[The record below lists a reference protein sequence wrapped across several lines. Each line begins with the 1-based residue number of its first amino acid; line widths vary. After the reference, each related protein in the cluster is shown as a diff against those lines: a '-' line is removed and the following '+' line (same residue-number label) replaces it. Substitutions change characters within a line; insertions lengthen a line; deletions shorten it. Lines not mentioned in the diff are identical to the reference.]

1 MSVISKSHSVT
12 PYVKKQSKPL
22 TGQRLA
28 LVTYKG
34 VKAIGKIPRSVSVP
48 RISIDDVL
56 EYLDALKPHIL
67 GLVESAQNGLIRELV
82 EAGKDAIQDEA
93 ISLEK
98 ILESMQSGGRLTG
111 DDIKVWFDEAIA
123 PDLTLAFAAKL
134 GIEEGEEPT
143 PAQEKKLTQAV
154 NGYRETF
161 AKLAAGAATFSDT
174 QKEQMLRVLEFA
186 DEGDALAA
194 RFKAR
199 LNKKAEE
206 KADLLDF

>member
-1 MSVISKSHSVT
+1 MSIVSNTHTVT
-12 PYVKKQSKPL
+12 AYVKKVSKPL
-22 TGQRLA
+22 SGQRLA

-34 VKAIGKIPRSVSVP
+34 IKAAGKVPRCVSVP
-48 RISIDDVL
+48 RISIDAVL
-56 EYLDALKPHIL
+56 EHLDALKPHIL

-82 EAGKDAIQDEA
+82 EAGKDTIQDED

-123 PDLTLAFAAKL
+123 LDLTIAFAAKL

-143 PAQEKKLTQAV
+143 PTQEKKLTQAV

-174 QKEQMLRVLEFA
+174 QKDQMLRALEFA
-186 DEGDALAA
+186 DDGDLLAA

-199 LNKKAEE
+199 LSKKVED